1 MVQSAGDMELAA
13 DLAPRTYTVAE
24 YNVMAKAGI
33 FAPDE
38 RVELLDGQVIPMPP
52 MGAAHRTAMRRIQA
66 RMHEVLGRR
75 ATIATQL
82 PLVISERSEPEPDF
96 AILRPRDDFYAS
108 GEPAVAD
115 VYAVVEVTDSSSTRD
130 RVKKYQLY
138 AQARIPEYWIVGL
151 RDGSIDVFR
160 ESHDLGYAISASY
173 VRGRT
178 VSFAALPDAAFA
190 VEDLIG

>member
-1 MVQSAGDMELAA
+1 MRDMELAA
-13 DLAPRTYTVAE
+13 DLAPRTYTVEE
-24 YNVMAKAGI
+24 YNVMANAGI

-66 RMHEVLGRR
+66 RIHEVLGRR

-108 GEPAVAD
+108 GEPAIAD
-115 VYAVVEVTDSSSTRD
+115 VYAVVEVTDSSSARD

-138 AQARIPEYWIVGL
+138 AQARIPEYWIIGV
-151 RDGSIDVFR
+151 RDAATIDVFR
-160 ESHDLGYAISASY
+160 EPHDLGYAVCASY
-173 VRGRT
+173 TQGDT
-178 VSFAALPDAAFA
+178 VAFAALPDATFA
-190 VEDLIG
+190 VEELIA

>member
-24 YNVMAKAGI
+24 YNAMAQAGI

-66 RMHEVLGRR
+66 RMHEAFGRR

-96 AILRPRDDFYAS
+96 AILRPRDDVYAS
-108 GEPAVAD
+108 GEPAIAD
-115 VYAVVEVTDSSSTRD
+115 VYAVVEVCESSSTRD

-138 AQARIPEYWIVGL
+138 SQARIPEYWIVGL
-151 RDGSIDVFR
+151 RGGSIDVFR
-160 ESHDLGYAISASY
+160 EPHDPGYAISASY
-173 VRGRT
+173 VRGQT
-178 VSFAALPDAAFA
+178 ASFAALPDVTFA
-190 VEDLIG
+190 VEELIG